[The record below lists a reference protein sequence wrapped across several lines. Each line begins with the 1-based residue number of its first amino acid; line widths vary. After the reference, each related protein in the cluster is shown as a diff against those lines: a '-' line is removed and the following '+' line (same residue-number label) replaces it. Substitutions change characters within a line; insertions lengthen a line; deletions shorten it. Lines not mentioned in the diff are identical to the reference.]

1 MKLLY
6 FFLFLFL
13 VTACAPN
20 KEETFLV
27 FNNISYP
34 TDTPFSIS
42 VYKNYDYFID
52 YQGSHYLGKMHPDS
66 SVFSILYRYYTNA
79 EVDSLGL
86 TIGNDY
92 LAETISLDNQLAEDL
107 TKISLLFKRLRTLDS
122 NLYLDEMSVDETHS
136 LWLKVR
142 WNRNWNFY
150 YILITD
156 DFNQSIQNSSESNYE
171 KEYIMI
177 TPSVFYRNLHYK
189 R

>member
-1 MKLLY
+1 M
-6 FFLFLFL
+6 
-13 VTACAPN
+13 
-20 KEETFLV
+20 
-27 FNNISYP
+27 I
-34 TDTPFSIS
+34 
-42 VYKNYDYFID
+42 
-52 YQGSHYLGKMHPDS
+52 
-66 SVFSILYRYYTNA
+66 
-79 EVDSLGL
+79 
-86 TIGNDY
+86 
-92 LAETISLDNQLAEDL
+92 
-107 TKISLLFKRLRTLDS
+107 ISLLFKRLRTLDS